1 MQRDVITEGW
11 FDARAFLRRFDV
23 RSREDILPEPWADS
37 YGIEIVEAPLDG
49 AAAQLI
55 RLADLVQIVIP
66 ERITD
71 NAVRRFA
78 IIHELYHYLKRHP
91 SPSPT
96 MMCRP
101 KWMRRGDEAFHLELG
116 SNAFAGAVLLPEF
129 LLRKRCEVSP
139 VSLDVPWR
147 TAKEYDGSILT
158 SAIRFAELVSERCA
172 AVFSKNG
179 VVAWAACS
187 PTRPRARRSRAGS
200 KREPGSIAARSRG
213 TFTRRA
219 GSTNASS
226 PSLRPC
232 GSTRPRTSTS
242 SSIRRARPSAG
253 PCSPFVGS
261 RAVGARL
268 WRGLRKGLDR
278 KSVKTSGRFFRSGG
292 AILQC
297 IYLVLLRFVSD
308 SDLIEPGGRIAFAH
322 FRGGSVPRVT
332 ANDPSRA
339 GNLTRRGGLRRLGT
353 RPHERS
359 ARARNIGPAR
369 AAAVG

>member
-71 NAVRRFA
+71 NGVRRFA

-101 KWMRRGDEAFHLELG
+101 KWMRRGDDAFHLELG

-147 TAKEYDGSILT
+147 IAKEYDVSILT
-158 SAIRFAELVSERCA
+158 SAIRFAELASERCA

-179 VVAWAACS
+179 VVEWAAES
-187 PTRPRARRSRAGS
+187 PS
-200 KREPGSIAARSRG
+200 
-213 TFTRRA
+213 FTRRIRKGTRLDRSSVA
-219 GSTNASS
+219 WDFHTKGRLDEREQPVPATAWFNTTADVDIIEHST
-226 PSLRPC
+226 
-232 GSTRPRTSTS
+232 
-242 SSIRRARPSAG
+242 
-253 PCSPFVGS
+253 CSPQHGTVLS
-261 RAVGARL
+261 LLWVPEAVGARL
-268 WRGLRKGLDR
+268 GM
-278 KSVKTSGRFFRSGG
+278 
-292 AILQC
+292 
-297 IYLVLLRFVSD
+297 
-308 SDLIEPGGRIAFAH
+308 P
-322 FRGGSVPRVT
+322 
-332 ANDPSRA
+332 
-339 GNLTRRGGLRRLGT
+339 
-353 RPHERS
+353 
-359 ARARNIGPAR
+359 
-369 AAAVG
+369 